1 MLSTS
6 KSRRRFLT
14 TLAGTAAAVGLP
26 LRKLG
31 AAQASEMAS
40 PVDWMSGVKG
50 DNRCFFDFN
59 QHKAGVPLF
68 HMLNYLNTY
77 KEALGAQPGQV
88 GAVGSFYGIGPSSS
102 IALAFNDAM
111 WAKYQ
116 LGEYTGL
123 KDASGK
129 PYTRNVFASATP
141 DDRHLLIGAM
151 NVPDLPQLGGAL
163 PAISIP
169 NLQQMGSTFLLCN
182 NAFGAWQL
190 ELAARG
196 KGTVEAIGQE
206 LRANLLPG
214 VIIVPAMVIAIEQ
227 AQKAGIAYN
236 RQ

>member
-6 KSRRRFLT
+6 KSRRMFLT
-14 TLAGTAAAVGLP
+14 TLAGAAAAVGLP

-31 AAQASEMAS
+31 AAQPSEEAS
-40 PVDWMSGVKG
+40 PQDWMSGVKG
-50 DNRCFFDFN
+50 ENRCFFDFN
-59 QHKAGVPLF
+59 QHKAGVPLL
-68 HMLNYLNTY
+68 HMLNYLKTY

-102 IALAFNDAM
+102 IVMAFNDAM

-116 LGEYTGL
+116 LGEYAGL
-123 KDASGK
+123 MDAAGK
-129 PYTRNVFASATP
+129 PYTRNVFNSATP

-151 NVPDLPQLGGAL
+151 KTPDIPELGGAL
-163 PAISIP
+163 PALSISS
-169 NLQQMGSTFLLCN
+169 LQQMGTTFLLCN

-196 KGTVEAIGQE
+196 KGTLEAIDQD
-206 LRANLLPG
+206 LRSNLLPG

-236 RQ
+236 KQ